1 MYAQIHLSVHLSL
14 WNLLYENYTSVCKQK
29 IKHIRMELKIKIR
42 IRRSTQVYVST
53 THDDIPAQTYAI
65 MIMHW
70 SLLINFKTHN
80 PFSPR

>member
-1 MYAQIHLSVHLSL
+1 
-14 WNLLYENYTSVCKQK
+14 
-29 IKHIRMELKIKIR
+29 MELKIKIR
-42 IRRSTQVYVST
+42 IRRPTQVYVST